1 MHDLTDKQQR
11 FCEEYV
17 VDLNATQAA
26 IRAGYSANTAEA
38 QASRLLRNVKVQA
51 YVAQLQEATSKRL
64 AFDAEYVV
72 RGLMREAEDMELGSG
87 SSRVSALEKLGKHLG
102 MFTDKV
108 EQKSENVTRI
118 ERVIISR

>member
-1 MHDLTDKQQR
+1 M
-11 FCEEYV
+11 
-17 VDLNATQAA
+17 
-26 IRAGYSANTAEA
+26 RAGYSANTAEA

-51 YVAQLQEATSKRL
+51 CVAQLQEATSKRL

>member
-38 QASRLLRNVKVQA
+38 QGSRLLRNVKVQA